1 MTALLPAGL
10 AFLMLVVGFRLTV
23 ADFRLL
29 WRRPA
34 GAVTGLVA
42 QMLAL
47 PLLAILISKLLDL
60 PPSMALGL
68 LVVAAAPG
76 GITSNFIT
84 LLARGDAA
92 LSTTMTLF
100 TSLAATVSIP
110 AVLSLGGA
118 PLSGGLGGLA
128 GAVAKTGLAVMAV
141 SALPLIAGMALRRF
155 ATAPVE
161 RVAPSLEKA
170 ATVIFLGLV
179 AAAFYQNWDAM
190 VSYAP
195 QAGPAAMLLNL
206 AAIATAFVAGKAARL
221 PGRQTLAI
229 AIECGLQNVAMAMF
243 IASNVLLDENL
254 MIPALV
260 YAVVMN
266 VSALAL
272 LIGGRLALRSAS

>member
-1 MTALLPAGL
+1 
-10 AFLMLVVGFRLTV
+10 
-23 ADFRLL
+23 
-29 WRRPA
+29 
-34 GAVTGLVA
+34 
-42 QMLAL
+42 
-47 PLLAILISKLLDL
+47 
-60 PPSMALGL
+60 
-68 LVVAAAPG
+68 
-76 GITSNFIT
+76 
-84 LLARGDAA
+84 
-92 LSTTMTLF
+92 
-100 TSLAATVSIP
+100 
-110 AVLSLGGA
+110 
-118 PLSGGLGGLA
+118 
-128 GAVAKTGLAVMAV
+128 MAV